1 MLTMKDD
8 KQMTC
13 CFASVDDMS
22 SIKTKKKNTWGR
34 QPFKEKKTR
43 CAGLSFQV

>member
-22 SIKTKKKNTWGR
+22 SIKTKKKTLGVVN
-34 QPFKEKKTR
+34 
-43 CAGLSFQV
+43 L